1 MNKPADTH
9 PLRNPI
15 NNNIARRGFSTSKP
29 NEEQRKAK
37 LVRDRIEDIKAQRE
51 FDALWAE

>member
-1 MNKPADTH
+1 MSKPSDTH

-15 NNNIARRGFSTSKP
+15 NNNVAGRGFPTSKP

-37 LVRDRIEDIKAQRE
+37 QVRDRIEDIKAQRE